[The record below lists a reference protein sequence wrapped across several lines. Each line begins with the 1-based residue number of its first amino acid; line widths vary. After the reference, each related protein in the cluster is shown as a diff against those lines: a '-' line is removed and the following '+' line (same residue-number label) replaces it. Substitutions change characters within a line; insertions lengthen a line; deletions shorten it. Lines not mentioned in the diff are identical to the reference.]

1 MPVERFRAEYGSTE
15 LYNEELS
22 GKNSQYNKLHPV
34 RFGKS
39 LECRIGSTEYT
50 GIEQI
55 PELQH
60 DKEGEENSQVVYIHS
75 LRAVVEII
83 NHSEQYDE
91 EDRAHAYYISPHCL
105 TDNKIGTATRFLK
118 HHRFAG
124 WNGGKSQSGKSIHN
138 QVHP

>member
-15 LYNEELS
+15 LYDEELS
-22 GKNSQYNKLHPV
+22 GKNSQYNKLHPI

-75 LRAVVEII
+75 LRTVVEII

-91 EDRAHAYYISPHCL
+91 EDRATPIILDRIALLIIKSVL
-105 TDNKIGTATRFLK
+105 RRGFSSITVSL
-118 HHRFAG
+118 
-124 WNGGKSQSGKSIHN
+124 GGIEQEPKRQKY
-138 QVHP
+138 P

>member
-15 LYNEELS
+15 LYDEELS
-22 GKNSQYNKLHPV
+22 GKNSQYNKLHPI

-39 LECRIGSTEYT
+39 LECRIGSAEYT

-60 DKEGEENSQVVYIHS
+60 DKEGEENGQVVYIHTF
-75 LRAVVEII
+75 RAVVEII

-91 EDRAHAYYISPHCL
+91 EDGAY
-105 TDNKIGTATRFLK
+105 T
-118 HHRFAG
+118 
-124 WNGGKSQSGKSIHN
+124 
-138 QVHP
+138 